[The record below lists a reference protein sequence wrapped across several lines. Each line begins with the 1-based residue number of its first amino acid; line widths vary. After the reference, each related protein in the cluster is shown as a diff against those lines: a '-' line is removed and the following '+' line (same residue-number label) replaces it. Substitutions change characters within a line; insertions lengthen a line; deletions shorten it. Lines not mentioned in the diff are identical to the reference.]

1 LSTSGHLR
9 MSSEVALGRQC
20 PRASFSNLRIWPGC
34 SHSTRP
40 GGHGAQTAAPESRLR
55 SKVPT
60 SQLCNSRGRRTHA
73 VRACVM
79 LGRCLVAGAAETT
92 AQSEFESGRS
102 PAFVNGP
109 CALNSYHTE
118 RFDGRGSRWAL
129 KTADRSERA
138 RVWIVSIE
146 RAIAPYST
154 AAPRPWLAADTRV
167 RRRQVLGKRVPPS
180 RTNAGLCAAEL
191 AVVARWTRKGMHCPD
206 GRANVTG
213 RAPASGDQTHK
224 ARRGRTRGT
233 CGLGF
238 YITGGIR
245 SGASSA

>member
-1 LSTSGHLR
+1 MRPAHGTCRGCPSQWRNEAPSSSAVLQKTPRVRFLQGFPLPPTQEEVSLSTSGHLR

-191 AVVARWTRKGMHCPD
+191 A
-206 GRANVTG
+206 
-213 RAPASGDQTHK
+213 
-224 ARRGRTRGT
+224 
-233 CGLGF
+233 
-238 YITGGIR
+238 
-245 SGASSA
+245 